1 MSEPIYLKSDYEG
14 AEIYSGD
21 PLVAVRDDVISPIE
35 CMYLIELAK
44 PHIKRAGVVLD
55 EGYKPSEGRTGSNH
69 WLKYD
74 EDDVVRS
81 VGQRIADIVGLPLKN
96 AESMQIIHYGPEQEY
111 RPHFDAFDLS
121 LARGQKAAQWGGQ
134 RLVTALVYLNK
145 VEGGGATQFPKLGI
159 TVPASPG
166 RMVIFHNTTEDISGP
181 HPLSLHAGMPVEAGE
196 KWAFNL
202 WFRHHDTR
210 EMFDKDKALPSVAF
224 DAAKSTASGRG
235 HSDASAVKSG
245 AKKPLNE
252 VNASGSEV
260 LVPATS
266 STANNV
272 APIGGDSL
280 KVVANRADVLWQ
292 RAVKTLKA
300 RDNHFPAVHLSYWD
314 SYGNKPQPSAP
325 NGWSGPRFKT
335 VERSVL
341 NPLSDTSKVAA
352 KMNELGFA
360 HRVPKTYASVQ
371 DALNE
376 KPKADELWFIRSQ
389 FRGANDKTLCLP
401 TPIMAAATVPSG
413 HLLQKAVDGLA
424 LIDQHKF
431 TARLYIVAVGGQLMC
446 YQESVVFVHGA
457 AYAPNDA
464 NHASQVDNRS
474 YRDAGSHIKLVPG
487 SQTPHGETLT
497 NAAVSL
503 TVDMIELLDE
513 VRKASVAGDT
523 EEQAFAVLALDTLL
537 TKSGDLKL
545 LRIHTF
551 PNFITTAQIDADV
564 HIPLFEDVLR
574 VMAGIPSRKLATITK

>member
-1 MSEPIYLKSDYEG
+1 MSDTIQLKSEYEG
-14 AEIYSGD
+14 AEVFSSE
-21 PLVAVRDDVISPIE
+21 PLVAVRNNVISPIE
-35 CMYLIELAK
+35 CAYLIELAK

-55 EGYKPSEGRTGSNH
+55 EGFKPSEGRTGSNH

-74 EDDVVRS
+74 EDDVVKS
-81 VGQRIADIVGLPLKN
+81 IGQRIADIVGLPLEN

-111 RPHFDAFDLS
+111 RPHFDAFNLS

-224 DAAKSTASGRG
+224 DATTSTVSGSDTTDTQAANEGIDTPVGGATAPTR
-235 HSDASAVKSG
+235 SDA
-245 AKKPLNE
+245 
-252 VNASGSEV
+252 
-260 LVPATS
+260 
-266 STANNV
+266 ANNV
-272 APIGGDSL
+272 VSIQSESL
-280 KVVANRADVLWQ
+280 RVLANRADVLWQ

-314 SYGNKPQPSAP
+314 SYGNKPQPPAP

-341 NPLSDTSKVAA
+341 NPLSDAGKVAT
-352 KMNELGFA
+352 KMGELGFGD
-360 HRVPKTYASVQ
+360 RVPKTYTSVQ

-376 KPKADELWFIRSQ
+376 QPKADDLWFIRSQ

-431 TARLYIVAVGGQLMC
+431 TARLYMVALAGQLMC
-446 YQESVVFVHGA
+446 FEESVVFVHGA

-487 SQTPHGETLT
+487 SQTLHAETLAK
-497 NAAVSL
+497 AAKALAS
-503 TVDMIELLDE
+503 DMTGLLDE
-513 VRKASVAGDT
+513 VRQASVAGDT
-523 EEQAFAVLALDTLL
+523 EGQAFAILALDTLL

-564 HIPLFEDVLR
+564 HVPLFEDVLR
-574 VMAGIPSRKLATITK
+574 VMAGIPSRKLATITD

>member
-1 MSEPIYLKSDYEG
+1 MSDTIQLKSEYEG
-14 AEIYSGD
+14 AEVFSSE
-21 PLVAVRDDVISPIE
+21 PLVAVRNNVISPIE
-35 CMYLIELAK
+35 CAYLIELAK
-44 PHIKRAGVVLD
+44 PHIKRAGVVLE
-55 EGYKPSEGRTGSNH
+55 EGFKPSEGRTGSNH

-74 EDDVVRS
+74 EDDVVKS
-81 VGQRIADIVGLPLKN
+81 IGQRIADIVGLPLEN

-111 RPHFDAFDLS
+111 RPHFDAFNLS

-224 DAAKSTASGRG
+224 DATTSTVSGSDTTDTQAANEGIDTPVGGATAPTR
-235 HSDASAVKSG
+235 SDA
-245 AKKPLNE
+245 
-252 VNASGSEV
+252 
-260 LVPATS
+260 
-266 STANNV
+266 ANNV
-272 APIGGDSL
+272 VSIQSESL
-280 KVVANRADVLWQ
+280 RVLANRADVLWQ

-314 SYGNKPQPSAP
+314 SYGNKPQPPAP

-341 NPLSDTSKVAA
+341 NPLSDAGKVAT
-352 KMNELGFA
+352 KMGELGFGD
-360 HRVPKTYASVQ
+360 RVPKTYTSVQ

-376 KPKADELWFIRSQ
+376 QPKADDLWFIRSQ

-431 TARLYIVAVGGQLMC
+431 TARLYMVALAGQLMC
-446 YQESVVFVHGA
+446 FEESVVFVHGA

-474 YRDAGSHIKLVPG
+474 YRDTGSHIKLVPG
-487 SQTPHGETLT
+487 NQTPHAATLT
-497 NAAVSL
+497 EAAKVL
-503 TVDMIELLDE
+503 TIDMTELFDE
-513 VRKASVAGDT
+513 VRQASAAGVS
-523 EEQAFAVLALDTLL
+523 EEKAFAVLALDTLL

-564 HIPLFEDVLR
+564 HVPLFEDVLR
-574 VMAGIPSRKLATITK
+574 VMAGISSRKLATITD

>member
-1 MSEPIYLKSDYEG
+1 MSDTIQLKSEYEG
-14 AEIYSGD
+14 AEAFSSE
-21 PLVAVRDDVISPIE
+21 PLVAVRNNVISPIE
-35 CMYLIELAK
+35 CAYLIELAK

-55 EGYKPSEGRTGSNH
+55 EGFKPSEGRTGSNH

-74 EDDVVRS
+74 EDDVVKS
-81 VGQRIADIVGLPLKN
+81 IGQRIADIVGLPLEN

-111 RPHFDAFDLS
+111 RPHFDAFNLS

-210 EMFDKDKALPSVAF
+210 EIFDKDKALPSVAF
-224 DAAKSTASGRG
+224 DATTSTVSGGAAKEAQAANDGATAPVSETPIPMR
-235 HSDASAVKSG
+235 SDTV
-245 AKKPLNE
+245 E
-252 VNASGSEV
+252 
-260 LVPATS
+260 
-266 STANNV
+266 NV
-272 APIGGDSL
+272 VSIQGESL
-280 KVVANRADVLWQ
+280 RVVANRADVLWQ

-341 NPLSDTSKVAA
+341 NPLSDAGKVATT
-352 KMNELGFA
+352 MTELGLA
-360 HRVPKTYASVQ
+360 DRVPKTYASVQ

-376 KPKADELWFIRSQ
+376 QPKADDLWFIRSQ

-401 TPIMAAATVPSG
+401 TPIMAAATLPGG

-431 TARLYIVAVGGQLMC
+431 TARFYIIAESGQLLC
-446 YQESVVFVHGA
+446 YEDSVVFIHAA

-487 SQTPHGETLT
+487 SQTVHAGTL
-497 NAAVSL
+497 AEAGKALAS
-503 TVDMIELLDE
+503 DMTGLLDE
-513 VRKASVAGDT
+513 VRQASVAGDN
-523 EEQAFAVLALDTLL
+523 EEKAFAILAFDTLL

-564 HIPLFEDVLR
+564 HVPLFEDVLR
-574 VMAGIPSRKLATITK
+574 VMAGIPNRKLVTITE

>member
-1 MSEPIYLKSDYEG
+1 MSDTIQLKSEYEG
-14 AEIYSGD
+14 AEVFSSE
-21 PLVAVRDDVISPIE
+21 PLVAVRNNVISPIE
-35 CMYLIELAK
+35 CAYLIELAK

-55 EGYKPSEGRTGSNH
+55 EGFKPSEGRTGSNH

-74 EDDVVRS
+74 EDDVVKS
-81 VGQRIADIVGLPLKN
+81 IGQRIADIVGLPLEN

-111 RPHFDAFDLS
+111 RPHFDAFNLS

-210 EMFDKDKALPSVAF
+210 EMFDKDRALPSVAF
-224 DAAKSTASGRG
+224 DATTSTVSGNDTTDTQAANDG
-235 HSDASAVKSG
+235 
-245 AKKPLNE
+245 
-252 VNASGSEV
+252 VNAPDMEK
-260 LVPATS
+260 
-266 STANNV
+266 TAPTRPDAVDNV
-272 APIGGDSL
+272 VSIQGESL
-280 KVVANRADVLWQ
+280 RVVANRADVLWQ

-325 NGWSGPRFKT
+325 DGWSGPRFKT

-341 NPLSDTSKVAA
+341 NPLSDAGKIAA
-352 KMNELGFA
+352 RMAELGFA
-360 HRVPKTYASVQ
+360 DRVPKTYASVQ

-376 KPKADELWFIRSQ
+376 QPKADALWFVRSQ

-401 TPIMAAATVPSG
+401 TPIMAAATLPGG

-431 TARLYIVAVGGQLMC
+431 TARFYIVAVAGQLMC
-446 YQESVVFVHGA
+446 FEESVVFIHAA

-487 SQTPHGETLT
+487 SQTVHAGTL
-497 NAAVSL
+497 AEAGKALAS
-503 TVDMIELLDE
+503 DMTGLLDE
-513 VRKASVAGDT
+513 VRQASVAGDNG
-523 EEQAFAVLALDTLL
+523 EKAFAILAFDTLL

-564 HIPLFEDVLR
+564 HVPLFEDVLR
-574 VMAGIPSRKLATITK
+574 VMAGIPNRKLVTITE